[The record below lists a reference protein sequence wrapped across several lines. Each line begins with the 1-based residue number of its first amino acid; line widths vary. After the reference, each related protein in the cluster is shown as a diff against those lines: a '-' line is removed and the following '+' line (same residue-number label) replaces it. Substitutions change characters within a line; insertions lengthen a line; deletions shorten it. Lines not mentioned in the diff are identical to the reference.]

1 MPAATRAV
9 TQPTGLLTLDLQES
23 ADWVECDLAPEH
35 SDLLSLCDLVDIRPA
50 GASRGTW
57 ALKARNSVGAATL
70 EGAGGVRIDLRVVP
84 KVGIDR
90 LLFMMGY
97 AADAKGWRSDWIDL
111 QEVVDIPEAAAES
124 LVRLVDRAL
133 DAGLLQGYVRVEE
146 SALTIRGRIREVDQV
161 RRRFGQ
167 MIPVEITYDEFTT
180 DIAENQI
187 LRAAIRR
194 LLRIRSLHPAT
205 RRRLLRCLHRFVDVS
220 DLVGGTEPPRWRPS
234 RLNARYLP
242 ALRLAETVLAG
253 SSFDLARGGV
263 RATGFMVSMPTVFE
277 DFVTKAL
284 GAAMVAG
291 SGGHSVLQDHRWRL
305 DLSEQIRL
313 RPDLVW
319 YPRRGSGAPGLVV
332 DAKYKAARIDG
343 FPNADVYQMLA
354 YCTSLGLSEGHLI
367 YAAGNEQG
375 GHYRIPNA
383 GVGGAGVDVHAHALE
398 LAQPPEA
405 LLAQVAGL
413 ARVLVGVEVSPVQR
427 GTGT

>member
-9 TQPTGLLTLDLQES
+9 TQPSGLLTLDLQEN
-23 ADWVECDLAPEH
+23 ADWIECDLAPAH
-35 SDLLSLCDLVDIRPA
+35 SDVLSLCDLVDIRPA

-70 EGAGGVRIDLRVVP
+70 ESAGGVRIDLRIVP

-111 QEVVDIPEAAAES
+111 PEVVDIPEAAAES

-133 DAGLLQGYVRVEE
+133 NAGLMQGYIRVEE

-167 MIPVEITYDEFTT
+167 MIPIEITYDEFTT

-187 LRAAIRR
+187 LKAAIRR
-194 LLRIRSLHPAT
+194 LLRIRSVQPAT
-205 RRRLLRCLHRFVDVS
+205 RCRLLRCLHRFADVS
-220 DLVGGTEPPRWRPS
+220 DLVSGTKLPRWQPS
-234 RLNARYLP
+234 RLNARYVP
-242 ALRLAETVLAG
+242 ALRLAEIVLAG

-263 RATGFMVSMPTVFE
+263 RASGFMVSMPTVFE

-284 GAAMVAG
+284 GAAIDVG

-305 DLSEQIRL
+305 DSSEQIRL

-319 YPRRGSGAPGLVV
+319 YSRRGSGAPGLVV

-354 YCTSLGLSEGHLI
+354 YCTSLGLSEGHLV
-367 YAAGNEQG
+367 YAAGNERG

-383 GVGGAGVDVHAHALE
+383 GVGGAGVDVHAHALD
-398 LAQPPEA
+398 LAQSPEA
-405 LLAQVAGL
+405 LLTQIAGL
-413 ARVLVGVEVSPVQR
+413 ARAVLGVELPPRQ
-427 GTGT
+427 GGAGK

>member
-1 MPAATRAV
+1 MPAADFKV
-9 TQPTGLLTLDLQES
+9 EKSVGLLTLDLQEN
-23 ADWVECDLAPEH
+23 ADWVECELSPEH
-35 SDLLSLCDLVDIRPA
+35 SDMLSLCDLVDMRPV
-50 GASRGTW
+50 GSSRGIW
-57 ALKARNSVGAATL
+57 ALKAGSSVGAATL
-70 EGAGGVRIDLRVVP
+70 ERSGGVRVDLRIKP

-97 AADAKGWRSDWIDL
+97 AADAKGWRNDWIDFP
-111 QEVVDIPEAAAES
+111 EVVDIPEAAAES

-133 DAGLLQGYVRVEE
+133 NEGLLQGYVRVEE
-146 SALTIRGRIREVDQV
+146 SALTIRGRIRLVDHV

-194 LLRIRSLHPAT
+194 LLRIRSVQPAT
-205 RRRLLRCLHRFVDVS
+205 RRRLLRSLHRFAEVS
-220 DLVGGTEPPRWRPS
+220 DLVGGTEVPRWQPS
-234 RLNARYLP
+234 RLNARYVP
-242 ALRLAETVLAG
+242 ALRLAEIVLAG

-263 RATGFMVSMPTVFE
+263 RASGFMVSMPTVFE

-284 GAAMVAG
+284 GVAIVAG

-305 DLSEQIRL
+305 DSSEQIRL

-319 YPRRGSGAPGLVV
+319 YPSRGSRLPGLVV

-383 GVGGAGVDVHAHALE
+383 GVGGAGVDVQAHALD
-398 LAQPPEA
+398 LAQPPVA
-405 LLAQVAGL
+405 LLTQLAGL
-413 ARVLVGVEVSPVQR
+413 ARVFVGRRELGLR
-427 GTGT
+427 